1 MDNVISVTFW
11 QWTQFV
17 KHGRKMWHSCKIT
30 HRYNRNISA
39 KKSETDNTPR
49 QGVLQYWLTSTFEH
63 RSLPACETCFCSQ
76 RWGQTVQNLACHK
89 PGTDKYRH
97 AHTTGQFTVRHVTSL
112 AQTSTDTLTQQDSSQ
127 SGMSQAWHRQVQTR
141 SHNRTVHSPAC
152 HKPGTDMLTTR
163 QFTVRHVT
171 SLAQTSTD
179 TLTQQDSSQSGMS

>member
-49 QGVLQYWLTSTFEH
+49 QGVWQYWLTSTFEH

-76 RWGQTVQNLACHK
+76 RWGQTVQSLACHK

-112 AQTSTDTLTQQDSSQ
+112 AQTSTDTLTC
-127 SGMSQAWHRQVQTR
+127 RNT
-141 SHNRTVHSPAC
+141 TVS
-152 HKPGTDMLTTR
+152 DWLTVTNLNWLIAFFIPNVIFR
-163 QFTVRHVT
+163 LVR
-171 SLAQTSTD
+171 
-179 TLTQQDSSQSGMS
+179 